1 MKQTLSRM
9 KLLVLLNLLLLLVYM
24 GYNEWKRLQPEQ
36 IQTVC
41 QLLGVDQEKNLL
53 GLNCLIKHNPPQ
65 FVTKGE

>member
-1 MKQTLSRM
+1 
-9 KLLVLLNLLLLLVYM
+9 M

-41 QLLGVDQEKNLL
+41 QLLGIDQEKNLL